1 MKYKVCLI
9 VTILKRRVFQMDSEL
24 KHIIDQI
31 PKREE
36 RREISGLAELKERW
50 ITEKMFR

>member
-1 MKYKVCLI
+1 
-9 VTILKRRVFQMDSEL
+9 MDSEL